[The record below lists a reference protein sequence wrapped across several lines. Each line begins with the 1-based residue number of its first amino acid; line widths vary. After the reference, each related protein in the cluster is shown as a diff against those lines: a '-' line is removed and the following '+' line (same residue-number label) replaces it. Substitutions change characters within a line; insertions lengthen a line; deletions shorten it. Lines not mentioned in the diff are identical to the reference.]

1 MENLQDLSND
11 QLRIRLQQYGFA
23 NLPVTETTRSV
34 LLKKLHKA
42 IEGEQSKNRRE
53 TVAVSK
59 FSSDEEIETVKQP
72 SRRATVAVPEKTRKT
87 ISANGPRPVT
97 PKALS
102 PKAPARRTSRA
113 TPVKEKQPPVVIT
126 HHVSQEDSDDDI
138 AETRTRR
145 SRTKTPTLGKS
156 DVVRT
161 TYKSTVA
168 AVHEDDVVILDDEDD
183 DEEEEVRPPPRKLTP
198 VLPST
203 TRRKTFT
210 TATTVL
216 TPKKYD
222 SHTPSKYG
230 RTTMST
236 SFNPS
241 SNYTSV
247 PQEDDDDD
255 YLDDADTPY
264 LSEFVKKLNESRA
277 EPLDVAGMN
286 KIKRKTMDVPLS
298 ASYKP
303 RYGYESGTAPQP
315 RSSVIRTV
323 GKTYDS
329 LDRQFNIR
337 TYLLIALIVMIIVA
351 IYVFFA

>member
-11 QLRIRLQQYGFA
+11 QLRVRLQQYGFA
-23 NLPVTETTRSV
+23 NLPITETTRGV
-34 LLKKLHKA
+34 LIKKLHRA

-59 FSSDEEIETVKQP
+59 FSSDEDIETVKQP
-72 SRRATVAVPEKTRKT
+72 SRRATVAVAEKTRKT
-87 ISANGPRPVT
+87 ISSNGPRPET

-113 TPVKEKQPPVVIT
+113 TPAKEKQPVVIT
-126 HHVSQEDSDDDI
+126 HEVSQEDTDEDI
-138 AETRTRR
+138 VETRTRR
-145 SRTKTPTLGKS
+145 SRTTTPTLGKS

-168 AVHEDDVVILDDEDD
+168 AVHEDDVVYLDD
-183 DEEEEVRPPPRKLTP
+183 DEEDVSPPPRKSTP

-203 TRRKTFT
+203 TLRKTFA

-216 TPKKYD
+216 TPKRYD

-230 RTTMST
+230 RTTIST

-303 RYGYESGTAPQP
+303 RYGYESGAAPQP
-315 RSSVIRTV
+315 RSGVIRSV

-337 TYLLIALIVMIIVA
+337 TISLIATIVMIVVA